1 MKTIKLLKPI
11 KTSTDNYT
19 NISLTTYQDNGH
31 LAIIANNDKNK
42 GKFTSETVILTIN
55 IENVYSDE
63 IAIDDNNLDFD
74 FTSEMTEQ
82 LVDLGIIKTEGGR
95 LEPSGFATYPV
106 YTLADN
112 IVKENVNV

>member
-1 MKTIKLLKPI
+1 MKTIKLLKPV
-11 KTSTDNYT
+11 KTSTDSYT

-31 LAIIANNDKNK
+31 LAIIVNNDKNK
-42 GKFTSETVILTIN
+42 GKFVGETVILTVN

-82 LVDLGIIKTEGGR
+82 LAELGIIKTEGGR
-95 LEPSGFATYPV
+95 LELSGFATYPV
-106 YTLADN
+106 YTLADDV
-112 IVKENVNV
+112 VKDNVNV